1 MEKGL
6 SALEAQQ
13 KLKIFGKNEIKT
25 KKPISPLSLF
35 LSQFPSVINAVLFVA
50 ALFSFLMRDLI
61 DGFFIIAIL
70 ILNALFGFIQEYR
83 AEKSLEKLKTF
94 ITPISRVLRDGKEI
108 QVPTSELVPQDIIIL
123 SEGDRIPADGRLLLT
138 HNIEIDESILTG
150 ESLSV
155 IKKQGD
161 FAFGGTL
168 VIKGRARLVIEKTG
182 IDTRFG
188 QIAKT
193 LSILETDKS
202 PLQIKLNS
210 LGKALSLI
218 AVIVAVSLVPIGTF
232 QGKEL
237 FPLMLIAVSI
247 GIAAIPEGLPA
258 VITIA
263 LAIGTNRMAR
273 KNAIVRKMQSVETLG
288 AIQVILIDKTGTL
301 TQNIMRVKKFW
312 TKDKKDLENFF
323 MACVLGNTA
332 SLAQKANNKFD
343 AIGDRTDGALLLF
356 AKDNLRD
363 INEIKQKVKIINEY
377 EFDPETRTATTIVEK
392 GNKKYVFVRGAPEEI
407 ILKSKLSLSD
417 KEKIQSLFE
426 QYAKEG
432 LRVIGLGSKQE
443 TKDGTLKRED
453 YEKDLNFL
461 GFVGI
466 YDPARP
472 EAKQAVKNAKNAGIK
487 TIMVTGDNELTA
499 LSIAKDVGLI
509 EEDEEVITGPSLE
522 KITDEELEKIILKT
536 RIYARTKPEDKL
548 RLVTIFKKLGFIVGV
563 TGDGVNDALALK
575 RADVGIA
582 MGESGTDVAKEASDI
597 ILTDD
602 NFSTIVNAIEE
613 GRTIY
618 KNILKS
624 ITYLLSGN
632 IAEISTVFFALV
644 LGMPT
649 PFFPTQ
655 ILWINL
661 VTDGLPALAL
671 ASDIKTHNVLNHSPR
686 NSKTSILTKKRLFFI
701 AVVGLSLSF
710 VLLFIFRSFLLSHG
724 EIFARTVIF
733 NLIVFFHLIIIFI
746 VRGGSFFR
754 MNRFLAL
761 TILITVIMQICIT
774 TIPFFRDIFHL
785 ST

>member
-94 ITPISRVLRDGKEI
+94 IPPISRVLRDGKEI

-182 IDTRFG
+182 MDTRFG

-273 KNAIVRKMQSVETLG
+273 KNAIVRKKESVETLG

-301 TQNIMRVKKFW
+301 TQNIMRVKKFR

-343 AIGDRTDGALLLF
+343 AIGDRTDGGLLLF

-575 RADVGIA
+575 RADIGIA
-582 MGESGTDVAKEASDI
+582 MGESGTDVAKEAPDI

-701 AVVGLSLSF
+701 AVVGLSL
-710 VLLFIFRSFLLSHG
+710 G
-724 EIFARTVIF
+724 
-733 NLIVFFHLIIIFI
+733 
-746 VRGGSFFR
+746 
-754 MNRFLAL
+754 
-761 TILITVIMQICIT
+761 
-774 TIPFFRDIFHL
+774 
-785 ST
+785 

>member
-182 IDTRFG
+182 MDTRFG